1 MLQFIKGTLES
12 YNEIISHNIP
22 EYNDAL
28 FLDTDNN
35 RIYFGGKPVDV
46 RITVIEK
53 IDSDKIKDKSY
64 KFTAPDGKETVISD
78 AVIPSLTSK
87 ENTET
92 KTTLELR
99 NMTSQ
104 TDNEYSNGLYN
115 IKDKFLLEAI
125 SNVLGISLK
134 YTYYANLIPISNR
147 ENGSDVTEDVIVY
160 QKDDGNW
167 YYDYDAYTVIT
178 TDHSGVTHQLPVAAG
193 TEQID
198 ESLVRVK
205 SIDIVQ
211 KPDTSNL
218 FDGGTRDDSETMLT
232 KHGGLEIS
240 SVGDLEKLT
249 VSEVLGRILFEDAK
263 PVKLSDTSA
272 YIRFADT
279 YSSTKYIEVGSN
291 YPRPDG
297 SDFVIDFIPEKW
309 QCVKS
314 DNSSYGDVQIATQK
328 TTVRYFLYDME
339 HPWKPGHGTS
349 DLLNIYELTSEGYH
363 EHYEQDK
370 VDDGDKSQYYAYVS
384 YTGTENI
391 KDSDGND
398 SYVDNNGN
406 TVYYRNVSAIDTSTR
421 TVNTLRYTG
430 SDSTI
435 DKDEYSA
442 SLTLIAG
449 WKIYTNASDVSTNSI
464 WNDRYIE
471 PAVAFRGNNEMIDT
485 TIFSGNN
492 VKFYAKWPG
501 ETTEEQKFYVYVQN
515 SYKIGN
521 IGGAH
526 DTIKDDWTA
535 ELGSNLVSSDITITN
550 GNQVNGTYKK
560 YEITKS
566 AGITNAEITI
576 IKENN

>member
-1 MLQFIKGTLES
+1 MYKNAIK
-12 YNEIISHNIP
+12 YNNGIHLNGMTP
-22 EYNDAL
+22 LDDRL
-28 FLDTDNN
+28 FLDSRSDV
-35 RIYFGGKPVDV
+35 FVDPANL
-46 RITVIEK
+46 
-53 IDSDKIKDKSY
+53 KSA
-64 KFTAPDGKETVISD
+64 K
-78 AVIPSLTSK
+78 
-87 ENTET
+87 
-92 KTTLELR
+92 
-99 NMTSQ
+99 
-104 TDNEYSNGLYN
+104 LYN
-115 IKDKFLLEAI
+115 RA
-125 SNVLGISLK
+125 
-134 YTYYANLIPISNR
+134 Y
-147 ENGSDVTEDVIVY
+147 NGMVVGVHE
-160 QKDDGNW
+160 DDG
-167 YYDYDAYTVIT
+167 TVT
-178 TDHSGVTHQLPVAAG
+178 VMSLNNVAPY
-193 TEQID
+193 
-198 ESLVRVK
+198 
-205 SIDIVQ
+205 
-211 KPDTSNL
+211 KPDNTPDN
-218 FDGGTRDDSETMLT
+218 TN
-232 KHGGLEIS
+232 
-240 SVGDLEKLT
+240 LT
-249 VSEVLGRILFEDAK
+249 VDETNYKTYWTVVLGRILFEDAK

-349 DLLNIYELTSEGYH
+349 DLSNIYELTSEGYH
-363 EHYEQDK
+363 EHYEQNK

-501 ETTEEQKFYVYVQN
+501 ETTEEHKFYVYVQN